1 MTVTLASSSEN
12 PNFLRQLRL
21 FLEEICCDIC
31 RCTPSSTTACRP
43 RKSMWPVRSTWAR
56 RARSPTCWCV
66 GRGRP
71 PYFLEVKYGY
81 ASDRLVHH
89 LQHKYGTAS
98 TTVPDADRVVLL
110 IDRATRPDS
119 SALFARPARRHP
131 S

>member
-1 MTVTLASSSEN
+1 VHAV
-12 PNFLRQLRL
+12 QHDGVQA
-21 FLEEICCDIC
+21 EEVDVA
-31 RCTPSSTTACRP
+31 REVDLGAPGAFADMLVRRP
-43 RKSMWPVRSTWAR
+43 
-56 RARSPTCWCV
+56 
-66 GRGRP
+66 GRP

-119 SALFARPARRHP
+119 SALFAACAPPSVLSCSWRSGTRPGCA